1 MNMAAIADHYVLCG
15 PKLPFEID
23 ANFFLPKYDD
33 RYVVV
38 DLVLICTSRGE
49 TCPSG
54 YYILGAT
61 DHESKKI
68 NNRNIGGS
76 FSPSLYLCV
85 KKMLVKDLKKMGASP
100 ILDVRVQYQTEAIP
114 PGYTKLEKT
123 TGGSPGKL
131 HSGLGVRSKYIYI
144 LRDQVDKI
152 IELEKEQ
159 GMKTMKQLPIC
170 DVQIVPFPTEDIP
183 SESNNNNNKNPS
195 NSIDIVRKN
204 NSKVKNAASNSEHT
218 TNAYQGSNYVQ
229 KMKKLP
235 IGCRLSNRPL
245 RDGKSWGESGQRIEL
260 ILKYREE
267 TRSVMDIPYKAEVL
281 DRYTKS
287 SNENDNDKAKSFNDL
302 PKQFT
307 EFCYPRGLRL
317 LYSPKGW
324 AGVPG
329 PSFFSWSMTDANLGT
344 NYVTSLVFYEK
355 LFGDKKKQGE
365 SKIIE
370 ENNAGDYN
378 VLNTFIQIAKKSE
391 FLDKHILENYQ
402 SNVRNNLFVPKI
414 LNVVSRYCFY
424 QGFQEF
430 LTQLFRVSLSE
441 SKLPI
446 EDYIV
451 QFFNCVPVP
460 KFSSRGGLQLT
471 YDGTRKSQAVA
482 TFQLDSLNEYGV
494 TDFDY
499 QVLFKC
505 LSVPNIFH
513 AIALILLE
521 QKIIFHSKHNC
532 ILTPLIHAILALIFP
547 IKWTGIYIPLCS
559 TSLIAVLDA
568 PVPFLIGL
576 GSTEVC
582 NVNALADDIYT
593 VDMDNDKIL
602 GGPKDAKITNETLP
616 SPIVT
621 LIGKRL
627 KCIIDKASIKDM
639 NMDNILDS
647 DSKDWSN
654 SAYAFRLAVPPSL
667 SNVDMDLSK
676 IVPVSEKKVRDSFL
690 RFMGLI
696 LFAVPKYLKNC
707 NNNTKK
713 GEDEIKTEAEKEAS
727 KQSTLLQKDE
737 DFLELEDMF
746 KLNDYIASSPNDM
759 VPFLKQFTQTQSF
772 VRFIAQVY
780 NFYNVPI
787 NRSNTNS
794 KRKMKVNNEALLQQ
808 YRIQFFSHISNYVYI
823 SSPSNK
829 NKTSEKSKKNAIHIY
844 NDGGGDDKTEDTL
857 FEQIGTKMKVEDK
870 LLQFHKKHYAR
881 HSASSSIDGTKIG
894 SIGSKSKNRTHLK
907 KIKGPV
913 DSISRKKCLEKK
925 LPNVARPFKYNDKF
939 PLLKDDILSDAYN
952 YYVNKFTT
960 VPTGFVKHVDDITE
974 INEEHLNDIAF
985 EIVV

>member
-1 MNMAAIADHYVLCG
+1 MCNRHRDVVAWNGLTALMNMATIADHYVLCG

-23 ANFFLPKYDD
+23 TNFFLPKYGE

-76 FSPSLYLCV
+76 FSPSLCLCV

-100 ILDVRVQYQTEAIP
+100 ILDVRVQYQTEAVP
-114 PGYTKLEKT
+114 PGYTKLDKT
-123 TGGSPGKL
+123 IGGSSGKL
-131 HSGLGVRSKYIYI
+131 HSGLGVRSKYIYV

-152 IELEKEQ
+152 IELEKEK
-159 GMKTMKQLPIC
+159 GMKTTKQSPIC

-183 SESNNNNNKNPS
+183 SGSNNSNNETPS
-195 NSIDIVRKN
+195 NSIDIRN
-204 NSKVKNAASNSEHT
+204 NDSTVKNSASSSDYT
-218 TNAYQGSNYVQ
+218 TKAYPGNKYM
-229 KMKKLP
+229 KKLKKLP

-267 TRSVMDIPYKAEVL
+267 TGSVMDIPYKAEVL

-287 SNENDNDKAKSFNDL
+287 SNEKDNEKAKSFNDL
-302 PKQFT
+302 PKKFT

-355 LFGDKKKQGE
+355 LFDDKKKVNSKSDNEIDE

-370 ENNAGDYN
+370 GNNAGDYN
-378 VLNTFIQIAKKSE
+378 LLNTFIQMVKQSE

-402 SNVRNNLFVPKI
+402 SNVRSNLFVPKI

-505 LSVPNIFH
+505 LSIPNIFH

-521 QKIIFHSKHNC
+521 QKIIFHSKHHC

-582 NVNALADDIYT
+582 NVNVLADDIYT
-593 VDMDNDKIL
+593 IDMDNDKIL
-602 GGPKDAKITNETLP
+602 GGTKDFKITNETLP
-616 SPIVT
+616 PPIVA
-621 LIGKRL
+621 LIRKRL
-627 KCIIDKASIKDM
+627 KCIIDKASIEDM
-639 NMDNILDS
+639 DMDNVLGS
-647 DSKDWSN
+647 NGKDWSN

-667 SNVDMDLSK
+667 SNVDMDLSN
-676 IVPVSEKKVRDSFL
+676 IVPISEKKVRDSFL
-690 RFMGLI
+690 RFMSLI

-707 NNNTKK
+707 NNNTNNR
-713 GEDEIKTEAEKEAS
+713 EDEIKKEAEKEDS
-727 KQSTLLQKDE
+727 KQSTQLQEDE
-737 DFLELEDMF
+737 DFLELEEMF
-746 KLNDYIASSPNDM
+746 KLNDYIASSPHDM
-759 VPFLKQFTQTQSF
+759 IPFLKQFTQTQSF
-772 VRFIAQVY
+772 VRYVAQVY
-780 NFYNVPI
+780 NFYNV
-787 NRSNTNS
+787 NRNNTNP

-808 YRIQFFSHISNYVYI
+808 YRVQFFSHVSNYVHI
-823 SSPSNK
+823 SAPNSK
-829 NKTSEKSKKNAIHIY
+829 KKTSEKSKKNAIHMY
-844 NDGGGDDKTEDTL
+844 NDGVGDDKTEDTL
-857 FEQIGTKMKVEDK
+857 FEQIGTRMKVEDK
-870 LLQFHKKHYAR
+870 LLQFHKKHYATN
-881 HSASSSIDGTKIG
+881 SASSSVDGTKVGNIG
-894 SIGSKSKNRTHLK
+894 GKSRNGTYFK

-913 DSISRKKCLEKK
+913 DSVSRNKCLEKK

-939 PLLKDDILSDAYN
+939 PLLKDEILYDAYN
-952 YYVNKFTT
+952 YY
-960 VPTGFVKHVDDITE
+960 
-974 INEEHLNDIAF
+974 
-985 EIVV
+985 